1 MNNANLIIY
10 KQPSLYKI
18 LNELDQDIN
27 FQIIDV
33 QNGEDLKKKMG
44 LLDNY
49 VVIARK
55 KISDVTNLLIL
66 DSYPIKIQKLLEHIN
81 IEFMKQHF
89 NNYSKIKINNYFID
103 LNSREIRFNDIKLK
117 LTEKEVNTIVYL
129 SKKNVPVTIEE
140 LEKNVWLYQSDIE
153 THTVETHIYRL
164 RQKILKTF
172 KDETFILSKKNGY
185 QIK

>member
-18 LNELDQDIN
+18 LHELDQDLN

-33 QNGEDLKKKMG
+33 QNGDDLKKRIG

-55 KISDVTNLLIL
+55 KVSDVTNLLIF
-66 DSYPIKIQKLLEHIN
+66 DNYPIKIQKLLEHIN
-81 IEFMKQHF
+81 IEFMRRHF
-89 NNYSKIKINNYFID
+89 NDYSKIKINNYSID
-103 LNSREIRFNDIKLK
+103 LNSREIRFNDTNLK

-140 LEKNVWLYQSDIE
+140 LEKNVWQYQSDIE

-164 RQKILKTF
+164 RQKISKTF
-172 KDETFILSKKNGY
+172 KDKTFILSKKNGY
-185 QIK
+185 QIN

>member
-89 NNYSKIKINNYFID
+89 NNYSKIKINNYSID

-153 THTVETHIYRL
+153 THTVETQIYRL

>member
-10 KQPSLYKI
+10 KQSSLYKI
-18 LNELDQDIN
+18 LHELDQDLN

-33 QNGEDLKKKMG
+33 QNVDDLKKKIG
-44 LLDNY
+44 FLDNY
-49 VVIARK
+49 VVLARK
-55 KISDVTNLLIL
+55 KVSDVTNLLIL
-66 DSYPIKIQKLLEHIN
+66 NNYPIKIQKLLEHIN
-81 IEFMKQHF
+81 IEFMRRHF
-89 NNYSKIKINNYFID
+89 NDYSKIKINNYSID
-103 LNSREIRFNDIKLK
+103 LNSREICINDINLK

-129 SKKNVPVTIEE
+129 SKKNAPVTIEE
-140 LEKNVWLYQSDIE
+140 LEKNVWQYHSDIE

-172 KDETFILSKKNGY
+172 KDKAFILSKKNGY

>member
-66 DSYPIKIQKLLEHIN
+66 DSYPIKIQKLLDYIN

-89 NNYSKIKINNYFID
+89 NNYSKIKINNYSID

>member
-89 NNYSKIKINNYFID
+89 NNYSKIKINNYSID
-103 LNSREIRFNDIKLK
+103 LNSREIRLNDIKLK

>member
-10 KQPSLYKI
+10 KQPTLYKI
-18 LNELDQDIN
+18 LNELNQDLN

-33 QNGEDLKKKMG
+33 QNGIDLKKKMG

-49 VVIARK
+49 VVIAK
-55 KISDVTNLLIL
+55 KKVSDVTNLLII
-66 DSYPIKIQKLLEHIN
+66 DSHPIKIQKLLEHIN
-81 IEFMKQHF
+81 LGFMKQHF
-89 NNYSKIKINNYFID
+89 NNYSKIKINNYSID

-172 KDETFILSKKNGY
+172 KDETFILSKKDGY

>member
-18 LNELDQDIN
+18 LHELDQDLN

-33 QNGEDLKKKMG
+33 QNGDDLKKKVG

-49 VVIARK
+49 IVITRK
-55 KISDVTNLLIL
+55 KVADVTNLLIL
-66 DSYPIKIQKLLEHIN
+66 DNYPIKIQKLLEHIN
-81 IEFMKQHF
+81 IKFMRRHF
-89 NNYSKIKINNYFID
+89 SNYSKVKINNYSID
-103 LNSREIRFNDIKLK
+103 LNSREIRLNDIKLK
-117 LTEKEVNTIVYL
+117 LTEKEVNTIVYI

-140 LEKNVWLYQSDIE
+140 LEKNVWQYQSDIE

>member
-18 LNELDQDIN
+18 LNELDQDLN

-89 NNYSKIKINNYFID
+89 NNYSKIKINNYSID
-103 LNSREIRFNDIKLK
+103 LNSREIRLNDIKLK

-140 LEKNVWLYQSDIE
+140 LEKNVWLYQSNIE

>member
-18 LNELDQDIN
+18 LNELDQDLN
-27 FQIIDV
+27 FQIIYV
-33 QNGEDLKKKMG
+33 QNGEDLKKKIG

-55 KISDVTNLLIL
+55 KISDVTNLIIL
-66 DSYPIKIQKLLEHIN
+66 DSYPIKIHKLLEHIN

-89 NNYSKIKINNYFID
+89 NNYSKIKINNYSID
-103 LNSREIRFNDIKLK
+103 LNSREICFNDIKLK